1 MGASARGARRRL
13 SADVR
18 HDRRQWSCECWA
30 ECVDARDRFNRRGML
45 AACVEM
51 MMEKELEERAAFQAK
66 LMIGDMVLQLARQ
79 AAEIE
84 LLKQTQRIVVPS
96 APDH

>member
-1 MGASARGARRRL
+1 
-13 SADVR
+13 
-18 HDRRQWSCECWA
+18 
-30 ECVDARDRFNRRGML
+30 
-45 AACVEM
+45 

-96 APDH
+96 APDHDRMPE